1 MMATND
7 CYHPLAEQSRLD
19 VSSKCSKRL
28 AGPRILG
35 PYLICRSVSPLT
47 QPEAEP
53 IVVGAGLIGNQ
64 LKGECRVR

>member
-1 MMATND
+1 MAANE
-7 CYHPLAEQSRLD
+7 CYQIPAEQRRLNI
-19 VSSKCSKRL
+19 SSKRSKRL

-64 LKGECRVR
+64 IKGECRVR